1 MTARAVAALFV
12 DRRRMSKYLV
22 IVEAPNKTRS
32 YAKYL
37 GRDYHVLAT
46 VGHVIDLPPKNINIK
61 IKHDK
66 AANLYSFDP
75 NYDIMEGKEAVVD
88 QIVKESSK
96 YQAVYLMTDPDREG
110 EAIAWHV
117 SKQLP
122 AGTKIFRAST
132 NSITKAGIDAALQKA
147 GPLDL
152 DLVNSY
158 ETRRMV
164 DRIVG
169 YKCSFLTKTATGGRS
184 VGRVQSAALRI
195 LAEREEE
202 IKKFIPEEY
211 WDIEAELLT
220 KGKDKIRARLTTP
233 DKMTIK
239 NKTMADKIVGD
250 LKGSV
255 VSIVKHDVKQV
266 TNRPYAPFTTSTLQ
280 QSAATIL
287 GWNQK
292 KTMNVAQKLYAAGN
306 ITYHRTDSTSISAT
320 NLGKLRGYIQT
331 AFAPNYISPSANI
344 YKTSAKNAQEAHEAV
359 LPTDP
364 AVLTAGA
371 DADEK
376 KLYKLVWER
385 AIACQMADSISE
397 GISVKFAYK
406 EYELSTNGN
415 RLIFDGWKKVWH
427 YSLSADVLL
436 PSMAVGDLL
445 DTIDVIA
452 EQKFTQPPPRYSD
465 ASFVKLL
472 EKTGIGRPSTF
483 ANITETLLDRTYIEV
498 KNKVFH
504 ATDLGIKVV
513 NFLKAANFCF
523 IDLNFTSSMENDLD
537 EIAEK
542 KKQKEVVLDDFY
554 KRLLKDIASGQT
566 IKTSAQVS
574 GHACL
579 KCSKNLLQKFSRFGP
594 FLACED
600 KENCGAI
607 YNLGDKGEPVE
618 KKQKEY
624 GPDPCQ
630 LCGEKMVK
638 RTSKFGI
645 FFGCSA
651 YPKCTGMRSEDGSP
665 IEPKAKSSGGK
676 KGFRKFGFR
685 GKKKKDEQA

>member
-1 MTARAVAALFV
+1 MA
-12 DRRRMSKYLV
+12 KYLV

-37 GRDYHVLAT
+37 GKDFHVEAT

-66 AANLYSFDP
+66 KANFYTFDP
-75 NYDIMEGKEAVVD
+75 NYDIMEGKEA
-88 QIVKESSK
+88 IVKKIVSAAPN

-158 ETRRMV
+158 ETRRLL

-169 YKCSFLTKTATGGRS
+169 YKCSYLTQTATGGRS

-195 LAEREEE
+195 LAEREQE
-202 IKKFIPEEY
+202 IKNFVPEEY

-220 KGKDKIRARLTTP
+220 QKTKKEKVKARLTKP
-233 DKMTIK
+233 DKMDIK
-239 NKTMADKIVGD
+239 NKTMADKIVSD

-255 VSIVKHDVKQV
+255 VEVVKYDVKQV
-266 TNRPYAPFTTSTLQ
+266 TNRAYAPFTTSTLQ
-280 QSAATIL
+280 QAAATIL

-292 KTMNVAQKLYAAGN
+292 KTMNVAQKLYAAGD
-306 ITYHRTDSTSISAT
+306 ITYHRTDSTSISPT

-331 AFAPNYISPSANI
+331 AFAPNYLPASANI
-344 YKTSAKNAQEAHEAV
+344 FKTAAKNAQEAHEAI

-364 AVLTAGA
+364 NNLTAGS
-371 DADEK
+371 DPDEK

-385 AIACQMADSISE
+385 AIASQMADSLSE

-406 EYELSTNGN
+406 DYELSANGN
-415 RLIFDGWKKVWH
+415 RLLFDGWKKVWH

-436 PSMAVGDLL
+436 PQMAVGDKL
-445 DTIDVIA
+445 DAIDIIA

-483 ANITETLLDRTYIEV
+483 ANITETLLDRNYVEV

-504 ATDLGIKVV
+504 VTDLGLKVID
-513 NFLKAANFCF
+513 FLKAANFCF
-523 IDLNFTSSMENDLD
+523 IDLNFTSGMENDLD
-537 EIAEK
+537 DIAEK
-542 KKQKEVVLDDFY
+542 KKQKEIVLDDFY
-554 KRLLKDIASGQT
+554 KRLLRDIANGQT
-566 IKTSAQVS
+566 VKGAAQVS
-574 GHACL
+574 GH
-579 KCSKNLLQKFSRFGP
+579 KCPKCGKNLLQKHSRFGA
-594 FLACED
+594 FYVCED
-600 KENCGAI
+600 KEACGVI
-607 YNLGDKGEPVE
+607 CNVGEKGEPVE

-630 LCGEKMVK
+630 ICGAKMVK
-638 RTSKFGI
+638 RQSQYGVFY
-645 FFGCSA
+645 GCSA
-651 YPKCTGMRSEDGSP
+651 YPKCKGMRAEDGSP
-665 IEPKAKSSGGK
+665 IEPKSGDKKPRKGGWKKGGK
-676 KGFRKFGFR
+676 GRK
-685 GKKKKDEQA
+685 KADIEE